1 VMSCQEKAFAI
12 PVPGGNP
19 FQSRSLVW
27 PSSRVHNI
35 VTNIRLQT
43 ALGRVH
49 RAYRKSG
56 IARGEGGKYY
66 GVVYMRSTAERN
78 GDAEATSVLLGR
90 VVSKG
95 TMNDERDS
103 VRNKEYNLL

>member
-1 VMSCQEKAFAI
+1 VS
-12 PVPGGNP
+12 
-19 FQSRSLVW
+19 
-27 PSSRVHNI
+27 I
-35 VTNIRLQT
+35 VRTESPELQ
-43 ALGRVH
+43 G
-49 RAYRKSG
+49 
-56 IARGEGGKYY
+56 GEGGKYY

>member
-56 IARGEGGKYY
+56 IARGEGGEILR
-66 GVVYMRSTAERN
+66 GGLHAVNSREEWGCRSNIRP
-78 GDAEATSVLLGR
+78 VR
-90 VVSKG
+90 KG
-95 TMNDERDS
+95 G
-103 VRNKEYNLL
+103 K